1 MSRLLVR
8 RGAQV
13 RALEFTG
20 TPLVSEVLQGAN
32 LAPAQPCGGRGTCGK
47 CAVRLS
53 GAVSA
58 PNAAE
63 ERAGQ
68 RLSCQARLLGDAE
81 VELPEAR
88 AQEIEVAGIARP
100 LHLAPLAGRYGAA
113 VDIGTTTLALRLY
126 DLHSGAALG
135 QASCWNPQGTVA
147 ADVMGR
153 IGAALDGKGA
163 LLQAQVRG
171 AIDELLRTACSG
183 VCRPEEVETL
193 VLAGN
198 TTMLYLWSGRDPVSL
213 SAAPFAADC
222 LFGQMVEAQG
232 RSAVLPPCMNAFV
245 GADITC
251 AVLASGLAESD
262 RVAVL
267 CDIGTN
273 GEIALWKGGE
283 LLVTSTAAG
292 PAFEGAGISC
302 GCGSVPGAVD
312 RVWLENGRIAA
323 RTIGGQA
330 AVGVC
335 GSGLIDAVAAYLQTG
350 DIDETG
356 ATEED
361 TLPLRDG
368 VALLPKDVRAVQ
380 LAKAAIAAG
389 LETLLRSANLAPE
402 DVDDLYIAGGF
413 GSHLHIP
420 SAVTIGLLPAALA
433 AKARAI
439 GNASLE
445 GASRL
450 LLSREEGEK
459 ARDIA
464 ARSRHVAL
472 GGNPMFNE
480 RYIENMMFESSDC
493 D

>member
-88 AQEIEVAGIARP
+88 AQEIEAAGIARP

-135 QASCWNPQGTVA
+135 QASCWKPQGTVA

-222 LFGQMVEAQG
+222 LFGQTVEAQG
-232 RSAVLPPCMNAFV
+232 RS
-245 GADITC
+245 

-389 LETLLRSANLAPE
+389 LETLLKSANLAPE

-420 SAVTIGLLPAALA
+420 SAVAIGLLPAPLA

-439 GNASLE
+439 GNESLE

>member
-1 MSRLLVR
+1 M
-8 RGAQV
+8 
-13 RALEFTG
+13 
-20 TPLVSEVLQGAN
+20 
-32 LAPAQPCGGRGTCGK
+32 
-47 CAVRLS
+47 
-53 GAVSA
+53 
-58 PNAAE
+58 
-63 ERAGQ
+63 
-68 RLSCQARLLGDAE
+68 
-81 VELPEAR
+81 
-88 AQEIEVAGIARP
+88 
-100 LHLAPLAGRYGAA
+100 
-113 VDIGTTTLALRLY
+113 
-126 DLHSGAALG
+126 
-135 QASCWNPQGTVA
+135 
-147 ADVMGR
+147 
-153 IGAALDGKGA
+153 
-163 LLQAQVRG
+163 
-171 AIDELLRTACSG
+171 
-183 VCRPEEVETL
+183 
-193 VLAGN
+193 LAGN

-222 LFGQMVEAQG
+222 LFGQTVEAQG

-459 ARDIA
+459 ARGIA